1 MTNSRLWLRNMKFAG
16 KRRVL
21 PSFRSVAY
29 HLFRLPTIILFENG
43 KETQRMKGG
52 DISSLIK
59 ITERFTEITTKGGAS
74 GSGGVWIGAPFPRGY
89 GDISNQIEMQGI
101 DLLNADPDFAPAR
114 TLFGESEP
122 TGATYSSE
130 GKGKAA
136 ETSSK
141 GDTDW
146 IESDTDSQLMLY
158 IPFQGTQ
165 KVHSIHITSFARRTP
180 DDDDDEIPARPKRV
194 DLFINRSHNLGFE
207 EAEDIPATQ
216 SVELSPES
224 WNPKTKTAVIE
235 TRFVKFQ
242 HVSSLVIFVVDAE
255 GDGERTRVDRIRI
268 VGESGRK
275 ECRASYK
282 RLGMTSHEL
291 VEPEGSGGTR
301 HYQRLAPVNC

>member
-1 MTNSRLWLRNMKFAG
+1 
-16 KRRVL
+16 
-21 PSFRSVAY
+21 
-29 HLFRLPTIILFENG
+29 
-43 KETQRMKGG
+43 MKGG
-52 DISSLIK
+52 DVQSLFK

-74 GSGGVWIGAPFPRGY
+74 GSGGVWNGAPFPRGY
-89 GDISNQIEMQGI
+89 VDISNQIEMQGVE
-101 DLLNADPDFAPAR
+101 LLNADPDFAPAR
-114 TLFGESEP
+114 VLFGEGEP
-122 TGATYSSE
+122 TGATSSSE

-136 ETSSK
+136 ESSSK

-146 IESDTDSQLMLY
+146 VESDTDAQLMLY

-165 KVHSIHITSFARRTP
+165 KVHSVHITSFAQRTP

-224 WNPKTKTAVIE
+224 WNPDTKTAVIE

-255 GDGERTRVDRIRI
+255 GDGERTRIDRIRI
-268 VGESGRK
+268 VGESG
-275 ECRASYK
+275 EK
-282 RLGMTSHEL
+282 RMPGKLQKIGDD
-291 VEPEGSGGTR
+291 EP
-301 HYQRLAPVNC
+301 